1 MGLFRTHVSTSLL
14 HVYTDILI
22 RNIMVG
28 VLFYVIMHLNLAA
41 GAIQNFSLYIY
52 LVTAVPRIYK
62 DSL

>member
-1 MGLFRTHVSTSLL
+1 MGLFRTHVITSLL

-41 GAIQNFSLYIY
+41 GEIQNLN
-52 LVTAVPRIYK
+52 
-62 DSL
+62 